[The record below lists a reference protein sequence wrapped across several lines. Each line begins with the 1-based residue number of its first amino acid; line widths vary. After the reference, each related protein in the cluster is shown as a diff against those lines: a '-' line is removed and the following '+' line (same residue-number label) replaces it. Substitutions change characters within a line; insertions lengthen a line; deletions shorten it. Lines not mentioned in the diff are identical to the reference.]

1 MAQAIKLAT
10 EAQHLF
16 QTMLALSSAVRSGD
30 AVAIFEAKD
39 EMEVLEMHAYNPQIK
54 ARAARALA
62 TL

>member
-16 QTMLALSSAVRSGD
+16 QTMRALSSAVRSGD

-39 EMEVLEMHAYNPQIK
+39 DMEVMQMLAHHPQIK

-62 TL
+62 AL